1 MGKLFANPKI
11 LIILLIFV
19 ASLLLSVL
27 GGALGASFGL
37 GFLGGP
43 VPFISVPAERV
54 FSEKIFGYHLLNS
67 TIMFWVS
74 GILLTVFAWISTRK
88 MGDVPGRMQNLLEII
103 IEFFS
108 NLADSVAG
116 GGKKS
121 GRLFL
126 PVVTIIFLIVLFTN
140 WVGILPGVGSIG
152 RIETIDEWIHHHV
165 EKEQSDLGEK
175 YPNIEEEKL
184 HDLAVLHF
192 LLEEH
197 TETFVVFEKKYVN
210 YVPLGSG
217 ENNRVPL
224 EGVIDYDKKLLED
237 MLHQLESDHELNYE
251 QKDYYDLIK
260 HDIEE
265 GVVKGN
271 YDELNFVSLKNW
283 NNNEGKKAGILVP
296 FLRGASTDLNT
307 PLAIALVAVITV
319 QIWGFKALG
328 FKGYGSKFIVNPIK
342 NGPINSFVGILELLG
357 EFTRAVSFTF
367 RLFGNMFAG
376 EILLIAMAFL
386 FPLVGIIPFMGME
399 LFVGAIQAFIF
410 AMLTL
415 VFGVMAVA
423 SHGGHDKESEDH

>member
-1 MGKLFANPKI
+1 M
-11 LIILLIFV
+11 LISFIQTPE
-19 ASLLLSVL
+19 LLS
-27 GGALGASFGL
+27 
-37 GFLGGP
+37 
-43 VPFISVPAERV
+43 AE
-54 FSEKIFGYHLLNS
+54 
-67 TIMFWVS
+67 
-74 GILLTVFAWISTRK
+74 LT
-88 MGDVPGRMQNLLEII
+88 
-103 IEFFS
+103 
-108 NLADSVAG
+108 
-116 GGKKS
+116 
-121 GRLFL
+121 
-126 PVVTIIFLIVLFTN
+126 
-140 WVGILPGVGSIG
+140 
-152 RIETIDEWIHHHV
+152 
-165 EKEQSDLGEK
+165 GE
-175 YPNIEEEKL
+175 
-184 HDLAVLHF
+184 
-192 LLEEH
+192 
-197 TETFVVFEKKYVN
+197 FEKKYVN

-217 ENNRVPL
+217 ESNRVPL
-224 EGVIDYDKKLLED
+224 EGIVDYDKKSIGD
-237 MLHQLESDHELNYE
+237 MLHQLESDQELNYE
-251 QKDYYDLIK
+251 QQDYYDRIK

-271 YDELNFVSLKNW
+271 YDELNFDSLKNW
-283 NNNEGKKAGILVP
+283 NQSEGKKVGILVP

-423 SHGGHDKESEDH
+423 SHGAHDKESEDH